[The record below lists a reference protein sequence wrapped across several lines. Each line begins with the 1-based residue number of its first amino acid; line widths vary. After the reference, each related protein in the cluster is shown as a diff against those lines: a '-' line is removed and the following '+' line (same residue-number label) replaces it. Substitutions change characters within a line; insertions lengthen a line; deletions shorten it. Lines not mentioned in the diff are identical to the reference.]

1 MPAHRLSALAAALL
15 AMASPAMS
23 EPTASPAV
31 ERWHG
36 GEYKNCDGS
45 TADMVDCIAKLRDR
59 WDGRLNAA
67 YKSVM
72 ATLEGERKD
81 AFRDTQRKWIAY
93 RDANCLFYANGE
105 GSISRIEAATCQLVL
120 TRDRAQELQMMLEP

>member
-1 MPAHRLSALAAALL
+1 
-15 AMASPAMS
+15 
-23 EPTASPAV
+23 
-31 ERWHG
+31 
-36 GEYKNCDGS
+36 
-45 TADMVDCIAKLRDR
+45 
-59 WDGRLNAA
+59 
-67 YKSVM
+67 M